1 MAAARGRTERH
12 KTWPRVGGNETAREQ
27 CSSETSLIEVQPLR
41 KDSVLVFDNGQP
53 LRKLSE
59 LLFEKKLL
67 IPALRQLVSS
77 HPNRHDG

>member
-1 MAAARGRTERH
+1 MQMFARERI
-12 KTWPRVGGNETAREQ
+12 RVGHIILRRCPGGKIHGLPTGDH
-27 CSSETSLIEVQPLR
+27 PPR

-77 HPNRHDG
+77 RPSQHDG

>member
-1 MAAARGRTERH
+1 MVDLRGLELARWNTTEKVFPKVLPFVQCGR
-12 KTWPRVGGNETAREQ
+12 A
-27 CSSETSLIEVQPLR
+27 LR
-41 KDSVLVFDNGQP
+41 KDSVLVFDTGQP

-77 HPNRHDG
+77 HPKQHDG